1 MQAIAW
7 LAGPVT
13 VQFIDPAGVI
23 DVPVTTTESVVVE
36 PSMAVGLWVMA
47 PIVGTRVAIPIVKVL
62 EAVVA

>member
-7 LAGPVT
+7 LAGPVI

-36 PSMAVGLWVMA
+36 PSVAALWVMA